1 MASLRSD
8 GTELAPAITLNSTYH
23 WVPSARSTTLP

>member
-8 GTELAPAITLNSTYH
+8 GTALAPAITLNRTYH
-23 WVPSARSTTLP
+23 WVPSAISRMLP